1 MELRMKNE
9 TANGKARLE
18 SLLAKEKQL
27 HQALAAERLKVA
39 KREKRE
45 AEKEEALIGAAV
57 VKASALSPEF
67 KLAVGQVALLNI
79 TDEKH
84 RAFLRGRGW
93 EV

>member
-1 MELRMKNE
+1 M
-9 TANGKARLE
+9 TDNGKARLE

-27 HQALAAERLKVA
+27 HQALAAERVKLA

-57 VKASALSPEF
+57 IKAAALSREF
-67 KLAVGQVALLNI
+67 KLAVAQVALVKV

-84 RAFLRGRGW
+84 RAFLRSRAW

>member
-1 MELRMKNE
+1 VAKNE
-9 TANGKARLE
+9 SANGNGRLE
-18 SLLAKEKQL
+18 LLLAREKQL
-27 HQALAAERLKVA
+27 HQALATERLKLA

-67 KLAVGQVALLNI
+67 KLAVAQVALVNV
-79 TDEKH
+79 TDEKQ

>member
-1 MELRMKNE
+1 MRNFLQQQ
-9 TANGKARLE
+9 NGNGNGRIEAL
-18 SLLAKEKQL
+18 KERQKQI
-27 HQALAAERLKVA
+27 QTALAAEQLKLA

-67 KLAVGQVALLNI
+67 KLAAQAALVNV
-79 TDEKH
+79 TDEKQ
-84 RAFLRGRGW
+84 RRFLAGRGW